1 MSTATAG
8 GLMTAEEFLALPDD
22 PNIERMLIRGRV
34 WEEPMTRRNKWH
46 SSTESTIAHRLWQW
60 KESRDDARGTIAS
73 GEAGCLLRRD
83 PDSVVGIDAAY
94 FPEGVA
100 EWESDESTLFDGP
113 PLLAVEIL
121 SPNDT
126 QKKTQAKVSD
136 YLAAGVKLGWLI
148 DPIFK
153 TVVVHRPDAAPEMFS
168 GTDELSG
175 EPHLPGLRVQVSSLF
190 VL

>member
-1 MSTATAG
+1 MSTVTAS

-34 WEEPMTRRNKWH
+34 WEEPMTRRSRRH
-46 SSTESTIAHRLWQW
+46 STTESLVSHRLWQW
-60 KESRDDARGTIAS
+60 KEAHPDARGTIAA

-83 PDSVVGIDAAY
+83 PDTIVGIDAAY
-94 FPEGVA
+94 FPEWVA
-100 EWESDESTLFDGP
+100 ECEDDEMTVFDGP
-113 PLLAVEIL
+113 PLLAVEVL

-136 YLAAGVKLGWLI
+136 YLAAGVKLVWLI

-168 GTDELSG
+168 GGDEISG
-175 EPHLPGLRVQVSSLF
+175 DPHLPGLRVQVSSLF
-190 VL
+190 AL